1 MAIRCNLWRAA
12 MVLTVLLM
20 PPKAGAQELVGSGE
34 AALATAEHPQGT
46 GILTDR
52 LTKSRLKAWN
62 AILTVVMARDQ
73 QGQLLHPK
81 LYGLYQ
87 QADMSG
93 KGIRIELSTRISP
106 YGPVAWCKTRRQTD
120 SAQEEPIVI
129 RLNLGLIDG
138 AVTSPLARRV
148 NGFIP
153 FAGLGKKERYAEAL
167 GHELA
172 HAVGFLFNT
181 EYMEYYQEVD
191 RLRRVADGGPKG
203 EAIERLISLIE
214 KPAESAELEI
224 WQELRGR

>member
-1 MAIRCNLWRAA
+1 M
-12 MVLTVLLM
+12 T
-20 PPKAGAQELVGSGE
+20 
-34 AALATAEHPQGT
+34 TEHPQGT

-52 LTKSRLKAWN
+52 LTKSQLKAWKR
-62 AILTVVMARDQ
+62 ILAVIFARDP
-73 QGQLLHPK
+73 QGRLLHPK

-87 QADMSG
+87 DAETSG

-106 YGPVAWCKTRRQTD
+106 YGPVAWCKTRREAD
-120 SAQEEPIVI
+120 SAQEEPVVI

-138 AVTSPLARRV
+138 AVTSPLARRID
-148 NGFIP
+148 GFIP

-172 HAVGFLFNT
+172 HAVGFLLNT
-181 EYMEYYQEVD
+181 EYMEYYQEID
-191 RLRRVADGGPKG
+191 RLKGAADGGPKG

-224 WQELRGR
+224 WQELRGTGEQHASSVIR